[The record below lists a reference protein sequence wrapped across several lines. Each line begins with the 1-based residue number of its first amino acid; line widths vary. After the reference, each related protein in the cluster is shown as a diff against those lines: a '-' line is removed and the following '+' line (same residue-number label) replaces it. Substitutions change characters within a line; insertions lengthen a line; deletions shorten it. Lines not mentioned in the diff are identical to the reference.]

1 MAENRGFGPSQE
13 DANYWPPIDES
24 STPRYQAPNV
34 NNSFSTASSVWSETP
49 PSIPVHILKQAEERV
64 VAQKSFFKQLFI
76 YLGVISVMWLVG
88 ISLFFAHY
96 YDSDRMIAVYI
107 PLLITMIGGLKVT
120 YSYFNAFIWLRKS
133 HQKRVME
140 EAFKIMS

>member
-1 MAENRGFGPSQE
+1 MAENRGFGSSQE

-34 NNSFSTASSVWSETP
+34 NNSFSTASSVWAET
-49 PSIPVHILKQAEERV
+49 PSIPAHILKQAEERV
-64 VAQKSFFKQLFI
+64 AAQKRFFKHLFI
-76 YLGVISVMWLVG
+76 YLGVISVAWLVG
-88 ISLFFAHY
+88 FSLFFAHY
-96 YDSDRMIAVYI
+96 YDSNRMMAVYI
-107 PLLITMIGGLKVT
+107 PLLLTMLGGLRVA

-140 EAFKIMS
+140 EALKLMS

>member
-1 MAENRGFGPSQE
+1 MAENRGYESSQE

-24 STPRYQAPNV
+24 STPRYQVPNV

-49 PSIPVHILKQAEERV
+49 SIPVHILKQAEERV
-64 VAQKSFFKQLFI
+64 AAQKGFFKHLFI
-76 YLGVISVMWLVG
+76 YIGVISLTWIIG

-96 YDSDRMIAVYI
+96 YDSERVIGIYL
-107 PLLITMIGGLKVT
+107 PLFMTIIGGLRVG

-133 HQKRVME
+133 HQKRVVE
-140 EAFKIMS
+140 EALKLMS